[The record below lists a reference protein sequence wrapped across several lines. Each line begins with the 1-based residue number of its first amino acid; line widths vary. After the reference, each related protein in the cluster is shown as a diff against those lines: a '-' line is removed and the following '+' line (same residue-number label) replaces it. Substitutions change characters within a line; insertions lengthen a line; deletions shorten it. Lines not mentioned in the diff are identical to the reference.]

1 MITVNLLPKK
11 FVPKKRNFIPHVAIV
26 ALAALLFL
34 WFGNSLATMYST
46 LGDSREELGRLR
58 EDLAELED
66 IVIQVKQLER
76 DKLLLSQK
84 EKAIAQITTGRTIW
98 SHELYVLAG
107 LVPNQIWLEQVSMSS
122 RRRPVTVMVPN
133 SRPGQPPVQKT
144 VVQAFPAIRF
154 TGYALSPR
162 REEGVEL
169 VGKFISNMKTD
180 ETFSRRFIAPEM
192 LSINRN
198 EYEEQTVMKFVV
210 DCEIA
215 N

>member
-1 MITVNLLPKK
+1 MISINLLPKK
-11 FVPKKRNFIPHVAIV
+11 FVPKKRNFIPHMAIV

-34 WFGNSLATMYST
+34 WFGNSLATTYSA
-46 LGDSREELGRLR
+46 LGDSQEELRRLR
-58 EDLAELED
+58 EDLAKVED
-66 IVIQVKQLER
+66 AVKQVKQLEQ

-84 EKAIAQITTGRTIW
+84 EQAVAQITTGRTVW

-107 LVPNQIWLEQVSMSS
+107 LVPNDIWLEQVSMSS

-133 SRPGQPPVQKT
+133 SRRGQPPVEKT
-144 VVQAFPAIRF
+144 VIQAFPAIRF

-162 REEGVEL
+162 REKGVEL
-169 VGKFISNMKTD
+169 VGEFIRNMKDD
-180 ETFSRRFIAPEM
+180 ETFSRRFISPEM

-210 DCEIA
+210 DCEIE